1 MIVNCQLQFK
11 GFNNHNYYIIIIH
24 YFEKEIVLRIRKLY
38 NFSLFFV
45 NSIIV
50 LLNERF

>member
-24 YFEKEIVLRIRKLY
+24 YFEKKNRITDKKT
-38 NFSLFFV
+38 
-45 NSIIV
+45 I
-50 LLNERF
+50 

>member
-1 MIVNCQLQFK
+1 MIANCELQFK

-24 YFEKEIVLRIRKLY
+24 YFEKKIVLRIRKLY